1 MGDKLAC
8 DVDVS
13 VLSVVDLTV
22 FATNC
27 ITSAG
32 RLLKGKV
39 KEALLSFIGT
49 SLLLGDSSDSVS
61 FL

>member
-8 DVDVS
+8 GVDVS
-13 VLSVVDLTV
+13 VFSVVDLTV
-22 FATNC
+22 LATNC
-27 ITSAG
+27 IISAG

-39 KEALLSFIGT
+39 REALRSFIGT